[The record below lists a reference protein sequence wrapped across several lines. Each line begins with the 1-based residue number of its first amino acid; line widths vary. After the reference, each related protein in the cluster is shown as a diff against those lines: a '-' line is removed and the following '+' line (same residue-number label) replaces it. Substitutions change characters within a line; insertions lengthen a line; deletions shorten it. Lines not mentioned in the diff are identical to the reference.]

1 MKDLW
6 GRLLTKDRLYVK
18 DDTPYREA
26 CSGEEQ
32 QRTSFARDADR
43 IIFSSA
49 FRRLSKKTQVHPLAL
64 KDHIHNRLTHSLE
77 VSSVGRSLGTMAGV
91 RLEADNLL
99 PEGIHAHHLGE
110 IVQAA
115 CLAHDIG
122 NPPFGHAGEAAL
134 RNWFKNS
141 AHGKFLEPL
150 TPVQRSDFFNFD
162 GNAQSF
168 RIVTVIEY
176 YQRKGGMR
184 LTYPTLASLVKYPF
198 TAHRSEE
205 TGKSKFGFYQSE
217 RDIFLH
223 MAQEL
228 GLGTK
233 IDGIKRHPLSFLTEA
248 ADDICYSLIDL
259 EDAQEMKIL
268 SVEEIFEILS
278 PVFEKK
284 CINKVLHEHEE
295 QSPRR
300 KMSYLR
306 SKAINT
312 LVSDVIEAFFDALP
326 SILDGSF
333 STDLVTNSA
342 EKTRETIISAKNIAK
357 NKVFKEPRKITLEIG
372 SYTVFEKLLDIFIPA
387 IYERVFI
394 KAKHETFKTKRII
407 DLLEVNA
414 PPESADLYSSYQ
426 AIIDFVSGMT
436 DDYATFISSQ
446 FSGAG
451 K

>member
-6 GRLLTKDRLYVK
+6 GKLLTKDCLCVK
-18 DDTPYREA
+18 DDMPYREV

-43 IIFSSA
+43 IMFSSA
-49 FRRLSKKTQVHPLAL
+49 FRRLLKKTQVHPLAL

-77 VSSVGRSLGTMAGV
+77 VSSVGRSLGTMVGV
-91 RLEADNLL
+91 RLEADKLL
-99 PEGIHAHHLGE
+99 PDNIHAHHLGE

-141 AHGKFLEPL
+141 DHGKFLDPL

-176 YQRKGGMR
+176 YQWKGGMR
-184 LTYPTLASLVKYPF
+184 LTYPTLASLVKYPV

-205 TGKSKFGFYQSE
+205 AGKSKFGFYQSE

-228 GLGTK
+228 GLGNK
-233 IDGIKRHPLSFLTEA
+233 IDSIKRHPLSFLTEA

-268 SVEEIFEILS
+268 TVDEIFEILS
-278 PVFEKK
+278 PIFGKK
-284 CINKVLHEHEE
+284 SMKEVLHEHAE

-300 KMSYLR
+300 QMSYLR
-306 SKAINT
+306 SKAINI
-312 LVSDVIEAFFDALP
+312 LVDDIIEAFFGALP
-326 SILDGSF
+326 SILNGSF
-333 STDLVTNSA
+333 SEDLVTTA
-342 EKTRETIISAKNIAK
+342 DDKTKETIIAAKNIAK

-387 IYERVFI
+387 IYERVFV
-394 KAKHETFKTKRII
+394 KTEHETFKTKRII
-407 DLLEVNA
+407 DLLGVNA
-414 PPESADLYSSYQ
+414 PPKSADLYSSYQ
-426 AIIDFVSGMT
+426 AIVDFVSGMT